1 MHFGLSFSM
10 SWLFFFL
17 MLFRLKCFSISTPCH
32 NTFMSQLKY
41 FRKTFPDH
49 RS

>member
-10 SWLFFFL
+10 SCFCFFL
-17 MLFRLKCFSISTPCH
+17 MLFRLKCFSISTPYH
-32 NTFMSQLKY
+32 NTFMSQFKY

-49 RS
+49 YS